1 MTSLMLSSD
10 FGVSRNGQ
18 AIHELPAG
26 GVVHTGIAFR
36 VYVSGLVP
44 WFEEMDAMIEAHHTP
59 QSWDDL
65 TPFQRADAVAR
76 YRLKRHISLHESE
89 AAESAAKRKA
99 AKGRKR

>member
-10 FGVSRNGQ
+10 FAVSRHGQ

-26 GVVHTGIAFR
+26 GTVHTGIVFR
-36 VYVSGLVP
+36 VHIAGLVP
-44 WFEEMDAMIEAHHTP
+44 WFEEMDAMVESHHTP
-59 QSWDDL
+59 QSWDEL
-65 TPFQRADAVAR
+65 SPFQKADAVAR

-99 AKGRKR
+99 AKARKR